1 MSKQFQLS
9 LQPISRVKENP
20 NMFDNFTNFFLG
32 SEKYVISNDS
42 YITPKLC
49 VTQAR
54 KFFES
59 LGNTCQLGIQYVGK
73 EFKGI
78 FEIKDNV
85 VTALQNNEAAHNYT
99 QHELN
104 GTFYL
109 YDNKKSQVCIQN
121 LHKALN
127 IFQQCT
133 FEEVKNYTRED
144 ILNFINNKNDTQ
156 ELIYPNNDEQ
166 FIQQFFQL
174 GDCRVFK
181 ILNDITQATNS
192 TVSEIVNTTVTT
204 LLNSTTEQ
212 QEDQENNNDGYS
224 LGVYIAGGSAVLGV
238 ISAIG
243 YAGYKW
249 YKSYADNKYISHE
262 SEIELGRNNSQY
274 FCPFSTTDGSLLIG
288 ENLSED
294 KANGDVSESYVSFR
308 GNSMEDITPIIGDS
322 EG

>member
-1 MSKQFQLS
+1 MESVMPKQFQLS

-20 NMFDNFTNFFLG
+20 NMFGNFTNFFLG
-32 SEKYVISNDS
+32 GEEYVISNDS

-127 IFQQCT
+127 IFQQRT

-144 ILNFINNKNDTQ
+144 IWNFKTIKTM
-156 ELIYPNNDEQ
+156 
-166 FIQQFFQL
+166 
-174 GDCRVFK
+174 
-181 ILNDITQATNS
+181 
-192 TVSEIVNTTVTT
+192 
-204 LLNSTTEQ
+204 
-212 QEDQENNNDGYS
+212 
-224 LGVYIAGGSAVLGV
+224 
-238 ISAIG
+238 
-243 YAGYKW
+243 
-249 YKSYADNKYISHE
+249 H
-262 SEIELGRNNSQY
+262 RN
-274 FCPFSTTDGSLLIG
+274 
-288 ENLSED
+288 
-294 KANGDVSESYVSFR
+294 
-308 GNSMEDITPIIGDS
+308 
-322 EG
+322 